1 LDSIEGV
8 IISPLRIIQGDSGNV
23 MHALK
28 KSDKTF
34 SAFGEAY
41 FSTVEK
47 DAVKGWKRH
56 RQMTLNLIVSAGEI
70 FFVLYDTREKSSTRG
85 ILQEITLSLNNYQRL
100 TVPPGIWMAFK
111 GLDSSVNMLLN
122 IASIP
127 HDPAEAENLP
137 VNNDQIPYKF
147 K

>member
-1 LDSIEGV
+1 
-8 IISPLRIIQGDSGNV
+8 

-28 KSDKTF
+28 SNDKTF
-34 SAFGEAY
+34 TAFGEAY

-56 RQMTLNLIVSAGEI
+56 GQMTLNLIVPAGEI
-70 FFVLYDTREKSSTRG
+70 FFVLYDAREKSSTKG
-85 ILQEITLSLNNYQRL
+85 VLQEIKLSINNYQRL

-111 GLDSSVNMLLN
+111 GLHSETNMLLN
-122 IASIP
+122 IASIS

-137 VNNDQIPYKF
+137 VDNDQIPYKF
-147 K
+147 T

>member
-1 LDSIEGV
+1 LGSIEGV
-8 IISPLRIIQGDSGNV
+8 VLTPLRIINGESGNV

-28 KSDKTF
+28 NHDKTY
-34 SAFGEAY
+34 AGFGEAY

-56 RQMTLNLIVSAGEI
+56 RQMTLNLVVPAGEI
-70 FFVLYDTREKSSTRG
+70 FFVLYDGRENSVTHG
-85 ILQEITLSLNNYQRL
+85 VLQEIRLSTNNYQRL

-111 GLDSSVNMLLN
+111 GIQSASNMLLN

-127 HDPAEAENLP
+127 HDPEEAENLP
-137 VNNDQIPYKF
+137 VMNDRIPYTF
-147 K
+147 L